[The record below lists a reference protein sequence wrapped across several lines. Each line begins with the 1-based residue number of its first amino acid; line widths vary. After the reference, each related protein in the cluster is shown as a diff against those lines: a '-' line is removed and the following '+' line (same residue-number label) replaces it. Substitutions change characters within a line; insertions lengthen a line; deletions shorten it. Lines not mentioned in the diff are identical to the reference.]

1 MSLRILGG
9 ELKGRTIITPKV
21 ATTRPVTSSL
31 RKSIFDSCQFFIKDA
46 CIVDLF
52 AGSGAL
58 GLEAL
63 SRGAGFAFFIDIYPL
78 PIRAI
83 KENIIKLDLQS
94 KSSVIQGNA
103 FTLFP
108 SLGKPV
114 DILFL
119 DPPYTIGLEGY
130 MKLLQLVI
138 QHQSVLS
145 KDAHIYLEA
154 PTLFAHTLKAFLPQ
168 YFTLEKE
175 KKSSTTTLFHCLYP
189 IKNSQIHTIRT

>member
-9 ELKGRTIITPKV
+9 ELKGRTIVTPKV
-21 ATTRPVTSSL
+21 VTTRPVTSSL
-31 RKSIFDSCQFFIKDA
+31 RKSIFDSCQLFIKDA

-83 KENIIKLDLQS
+83 KENITKLDLHS
-94 KSSVIQGNA
+94 RSSVIQGNA
-103 FTLFP
+103 FSLFP
-108 SLGKPV
+108 SLGKPI

-130 MKLLQLVI
+130 MKLLHLI
-138 QHQSVLS
+138 TQHQNVLKS
-145 KDAHIYLEA
+145 DGHIFLEA
-154 PTLFAHTLKAFLPQ
+154 PTSFAHALKAFLPQ
-168 YFTLEKE
+168 HFELVKE
-175 KKSSTTTLFHCLYP
+175 KKSSTTTLFHCTP
-189 IKNSQIHTIRT
+189 INKPALTTEV

>member
-9 ELKGRTIITPKV
+9 GLKGRTIITPKV

-31 RKSIFDSCQFFIKDA
+31 RKSIFDSCQFFIQNA
-46 CIVDLF
+46 CVVDLF

-63 SRGAGFAFFIDIYPL
+63 SRGAGYAYFIDIYPL
-78 PIRAI
+78 PIRSI
-83 KENIIKLDLQS
+83 KENIAKLDLGA

-103 FTLFP
+103 FSLFP
-108 SLGKPV
+108 SLTKPI

-130 MKLLQLVI
+130 LKLVELVVEHKSLI
-138 QHQSVLS
+138 QA
-145 KDAHIYLEA
+145 DGHIYLESPSSFA
-154 PTLFAHTLKAFLPQ
+154 PALKTALLPYFA
-168 YFTLEKE
+168 LEKE
-175 KKSSTTTLFHCLYP
+175 KKSSTTTLFHCKFLGRVV
-189 IKNSQIHTIRT
+189 I